1 MSVWKL
7 QITIE
12 ADRPMKTILAFGDS
26 LTWGYNASTGM
37 RMAFEDRWPN
47 VLAHGL
53 HNKARVIEEGM
64 NGRTTVF
71 DDPTTEENRN
81 GAVGLPISLKTHQ
94 PLDLLII
101 MLGTNDIKYANRC
114 RAFDASMGMER
125 LVNLT
130 RKHNWSGTY
139 TCPEILLMSPPALVP
154 TQNEWFND
162 LWGHAI
168 EESKLFAHH
177 YSRIAK
183 ELGVHFFD
191 AGSVAKASDVDGGH
205 LDVAGT
211 RAIGAALV
219 PLVHMILEI

>member
-1 MSVWKL
+1 
-7 QITIE
+7 
-12 ADRPMKTILAFGDS
+12 MKSILAFGDS
-26 LTWGYNASTGM
+26 LTWGYNATTGM
-37 RMAFEDRWPN
+37 RMAYEDRWPN

-53 HNKARVIEEGM
+53 QNKARVIEEGM

-71 DDPTTEENRN
+71 DDPTVEENRN
-81 GAVGLPISLKTHQ
+81 GAVGLPIALKTHQ
-94 PLDLLII
+94 PLDLVII
-101 MLGTNDIKYANRC
+101 MLGINDLKHN
-114 RAFDASMGMER
+114 RAFDASIGMER

-139 TCPEILLMSPPALVP
+139 QCPPILIMSPPALVP

-183 ELGVHFFD
+183 ELDVHFFD

-211 RAIGAALV
+211 RAIGDALV
-219 PLVHMILEI
+219 PVVKKILEI

>member
-1 MSVWKL
+1 
-7 QITIE
+7 
-12 ADRPMKTILAFGDS
+12 MKSILAFGDS
-26 LTWGYNASTGM
+26 LTWGVNVANDL
-37 RMAFEDRWPN
+37 RHEFENRWPN
-47 VLAHGL
+47 VLAAGL
-53 HNKARVIEEGM
+53 ANKARVIEEGM